1 MEDYDY
7 DNLEMYE
14 DEYAVLD
21 FFGDYDFFGLSSMD
35 WDD

>member
-21 FFGDYDFFGLSSMD
+21 FFGDDFFGLSSMD